1 MGAGRDGQSG
11 VPHERV
17 ASGSPAI
24 GLAADSITG
33 ATSFR
38 VQRDYR
44 CNVLK
49 SVQRDVSVSNMV
61 GISTANATLASLGPS
76 EFRFGI
82 WFLGNLFLY
91 LGYTKSKRETNER

>member
-82 WFLGNLFLY
+82 WLLGNLY
-91 LGYTKSKRETNER
+91 LGYTKSKRDNER